1 VKAGKF
7 VEVQQVEVVGASSRM
22 QTGSQLPAASLACD
36 SESNAAR
43 SRLRA
48 SEWKLSSGSTPTSTS
63 TPPGHFP
70 LGGRLSALSSMMT
83 PVSHPFLDSFSFS
96 ACMILF
102 FNCDMDK
109 SSADVS
115 GVTSSLI
122 PGKGPRVWLSHR
134 FQKGRK
140 FGTHP
145 KQGDASITLRRWTPG
160 SLITWHL
167 EEALA

>member
-1 VKAGKF
+1 

-43 SRLRA
+43 SGSRA

-70 LGGRLSALSSMMT
+70 LGGRLSASSSMTT
-83 PVSHPFLDSFSFS
+83 PVSHPFLDSFSF
-96 ACMILF
+96 MILF

-122 PGKGPRVWLSHR
+122 PGKGPRVWLSRR

-145 KQGDASITLRRWTPG
+145 KQGDASITLRRRTPG